1 MPILQAN
8 QISYQFADGERL
20 FADISVTLQHRR
32 VGLVGRNGSGK
43 SLLARLLL
51 GELSPTS
58 GHVVRLASAL
68 SYSQLSSDLLNR
80 QVSIAHF
87 LDLES
92 ALHALA
98 QIESGSCDDKWFE
111 RLGERWCLKQDLEA
125 ELSAMGLPADVF
137 FPCAQLSGGQL
148 AKLKL
153 WKLFQSEA
161 QLLVLDEPSNH
172 LDHPGRLWLCEQ
184 LRQFQGHVLLISHDR
199 LLLRQMEQIWEL
211 SSLGL
216 TQFGG
221 NYDHYSEQKQQQVA
235 AIERQLD
242 SVHKQQKALQ
252 RQTQLNKEKANQ
264 RAAQGMKA
272 RRSGSQPKIILN
284 GLRDKATLSSSHR
297 LKNEAGRSA
306 RLQQKEQTLQSR
318 QDQGYDYKFY
328 MDSAPQKGGQLL
340 SIVAGEL
347 PFVHTQPIHLQLCHG
362 DKVWL
367 QGDNGC
373 GKSTLLKVIQGK
385 QVLLEG
391 SCQVNV
397 PVYYLDQ
404 HFALLPT
411 HLSMLEAMQQMCSG
425 MSESDARTLLAGIG
439 MRRDD
444 VYRRVEQL
452 SGGEKMKLA
461 MLIVSHQANAPLL
474 LLDEPDNHLD
484 LDAKTLLAKTLAQYR
499 GALILVSH
507 DHEFVNQVNVTGRYC
522 LALPDKPHR

>member
-8 QISYQFADGERL
+8 QVSYQFANGETL

-43 SLLARLLL
+43 SLLARLLM

-58 GHVVRLASAL
+58 GHAIRLGSAL
-68 SYSQLSSDLLNR
+68 RYSQLPSELLNG
-80 QVSIAHF
+80 QVSIARF
-87 LDLES
+87 LDLEP
-92 ALHALA
+92 ALHALT
-98 QIESGSCDDKWFE
+98 QIEAGACDDQWFE
-111 RLGERWCLKQDLEA
+111 LVGERWSLKQDLQA
-125 ELSAMGLPADVF
+125 DLLAMGLPADVF
-137 FPCAQLSGGQL
+137 FSCAQLSGGQL
-148 AKLKL
+148 AKLQL
-153 WKLFQSEA
+153 WKLFQSQA

-172 LDHPGRLWLCEQ
+172 LDHAGRLWLCEQ
-184 LRQFQGHVLLISHDR
+184 IRQFQGHVLLVSHDR
-199 LLLRQMEQIWEL
+199 MLLREMEQIWEL

-216 TQFGG
+216 TQYGG
-221 NYDHYSEQKQQQVA
+221 NYDHYFAQKQQHAA

-252 RQTQLNKEKANQ
+252 RQSQRNKEKANQ
-264 RAAQGMKA
+264 RAAQGMKT
-272 RRSGSQPKIILN
+272 RRSGSQPKILLN
-284 GLRDKATLSSSHR
+284 GLRDKATLSRSHR
-297 LKNEAGRSA
+297 LKNEAGRSEK
-306 RLQQKEQTLQSR
+306 LQQKEQALQSR
-318 QDQGYDYKFY
+318 QEQGHDYKLY
-328 MDSAPQKGGQLL
+328 MESATQKGGQLL
-340 SIVAGEL
+340 SIVAGKL
-347 PFVHTQPIHLQLCHG
+347 PFVQTQPIHLQLYHG

-367 QGDNGC
+367 EGDNGC

-391 SCQVNV
+391 SCQINV

-404 HFALLPT
+404 HFALLPN
-411 HLSMLEAMQQMCSG
+411 LMSMLEAMQQMCCG
-425 MSESDARTLLAGIG
+425 ISESDARTLLAGIG

-444 VYRRVEQL
+444 VYRRIEQL

-484 LDAKTLLAKTLAQYR
+484 LDAKILLAKTLAHYR

-507 DHEFVNQVNVTGRYC
+507 DHDFVTQVGVTGCC
-522 LALPDKPHR
+522 LLA